1 MPSGAVARCAVAALL
16 FGATTPLAAELAGDL
31 GAFRLAG
38 LLYLGAALAAAPWV
52 LGARRRD
59 RPVAADAAADAAD
72 AGVPGAGWRAA
83 LVPVAVAVVVGG
95 AVGPALLAAG
105 LARTPSA
112 TAALLL
118 NLELVATTALAATVF
133 REHVGRRVAAGT
145 ALVAVAGAALAWSGR
160 PEPRLG
166 ALLVAAACLCW
177 AVDNCVTAVLDGVTP
192 EQVTLAKGLVAGG
205 ANLAVGVLAAGLP
218 GPGRAAAALAVGAVG
233 YGLSITLWVGGA
245 RDLGAARA
253 QLVFASAPFLGAAVA
268 WTAFAQPVTG
278 RQLAAGALAAVG
290 VALVAGSGHEHEH
303 RHVPVDHGHA
313 HTHDDGHHDHV
324 HVPGGPGDGLLA
336 PVGAGRH
343 DHPHRHGPR
352 VHAHPHVPDLH
363 HRHDH

>member
-52 LGARRRD
+52 LGARRRG
-59 RPVAADAAADAAD
+59 RPAPRPAPASRVA
-72 AGVPGAGWRAA
+72 VLP
-83 LVPVAVAVVVGG
+83 LAVAVVVGG

-192 EQVTLAKGLVAGG
+192 EQVTLAKGVVAGG
-205 ANLAVGVLAAGLP
+205 ANLVVGVLAAGLP
-218 GPGRAAAALAVGAVG
+218 GAGPTAAALAVGAVG

-278 RQLAAGALAAVG
+278 RQLAAGAVAAVG
-290 VALVAGSGHEHEH
+290 VALVARSGHEHEH
-303 RHVPVDHGHA
+303 RHAPLDHGHA
-313 HTHDDGHHDHV
+313 HTHDDGHHDHD
-324 HVPGGPGDGLLA
+324 HVPGGSGGPGGPGDGLLV
-336 PVGAGRH
+336 PVGGGRH
-343 DHPHRHGPR
+343 DHPHRHEPQ